1 MKKSDLTR
9 LLHAGMGPDELEEL
23 LDQEPKPRRLKDPM
37 VQQTR
42 MDIASNARR
51 PSRRPPPVKGL
62 KDDAA
67 S

>member
-1 MKKSDLTR
+1 MD
-9 LLHAGMGPDELEEL
+9 PDELEEL
-23 LDQEPKPRRLKDPM
+23 LDQEPTPRRLKDPM

-51 PSRRPPPVKGL
+51 PLRRPPPVKGL